1 MCVAASCGCQLYC
14 RTRLRGETGTQADLH
29 LEAVAAL
36 GDAVGAG
43 EHNWKR
49 TRGRIGIH
57 SFSIY
62 SIF

>member
-1 MCVAASCGCQLYC
+1 MPAILASLVTTLSG
-14 RTRLRGETGTQADLH
+14 TRLRGETGTQADLH